1 MTHQLL
7 EKLKKE
13 FSLFLKIREAEDLF
27 IKQEYHK
34 ALLIC
39 FDILDKDPD
48 HAQAQIIVLLI
59 QIVAS
64 NETAARELFDLYS
77 TLQVNTSYSNI
88 KEIILDKIDN
98 LAIQVAK
105 FSMFTKSLKQGLFA
119 LQDGITYSD
128 FKNFVVK
135 DKGFKRAFQDLRFTS
150 KVIIEEKDDLIDF
163 INNLIYYGFHDEA
176 LNYLEE
182 GLKLYPKDY
191 QLNLLA
197 KIIFN
202 EANQNKTKKEKL

>member
-1 MTHQLL
+1 MTHQLI

-13 FSLFLKIREAEDLF
+13 FELFTQIREAEDFF
-27 IKQEYHK
+27 IRQEYHK

-39 FDILDKDPD
+39 FDILDKNPD
-48 HAQAQIIVLLI
+48 YSRAQIIVLLI
-59 QIVAS
+59 QVAAS
-64 NETAARELFDLYS
+64 NEIAAQELFELYF
-77 TLQVNTSYSNI
+77 TLQANTSDLNI

-135 DKGFKRAFQDLRFTS
+135 NKGFKRAFQDIHFTS
-150 KVIIEEKDDLIDF
+150 KVIIEDKKDLIDF
-163 INNLIYYGFHDEA
+163 INNLIDHGFQKEA

-182 GLKLYPKDY
+182 GLKLFPKDY
-191 QLNLLA
+191 ELNLLA
-197 KIIFN
+197 KMVF
-202 EANQNKTKKEKL
+202 NKTEKEKL